1 MKLKST
7 LAAVAAALSLTA
19 GFAPAPAVAVAVDDP
34 IIYAGT
40 TYWYWD
46 EAHTQ
51 LAGYQIVECSGVRHG
66 PYPGP
71 GEMYAWITEHEVFV
85 PQAC

>member
-19 GFAPAPAVAVAVDDP
+19 GFAPAPAVAIDDP